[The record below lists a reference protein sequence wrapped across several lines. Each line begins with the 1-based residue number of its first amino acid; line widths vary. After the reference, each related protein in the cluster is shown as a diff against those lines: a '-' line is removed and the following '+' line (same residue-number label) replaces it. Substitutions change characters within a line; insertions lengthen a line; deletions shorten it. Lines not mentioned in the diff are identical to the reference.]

1 VESFFNMKNLAI
13 VFVASSV
20 LATVI
25 ACGSSSGGS
34 GSTGASSGKA
44 GDAAAADVEA
54 TDARPADGAASGGG
68 SGDHSAIDARTGEAE
83 AEAEA
88 DENGSESSDGSIV
101 VGGVCKSAADCVDS
115 GARAIC
121 CLGSSFEAVCAL
133 GGCALTS
140 FGSYQ
145 LCASAAECIYP
156 GQTYCGPFMGAVPG
170 LVVCSVPPPD
180 AGSVEDGG

>member
-13 VFVASSV
+13 VLVASSA

-34 GSTGASSGKA
+34 GSAGASSGKA
-44 GDAAAADVEA
+44 GDAAGEA
-54 TDARPADGAASGGG
+54 TDARPADSAASGDAA
-68 SGDHSAIDARTGEAE
+68 GDHPGIDAHTGE

-88 DENGSESSDGSIV
+88 DENGSESSDGAIV

-121 CLGSSFEAVCAL
+121 CLGSSFESVCSL

>member
-68 SGDHSAIDARTGEAE
+68 SGDHSAIDARTGE